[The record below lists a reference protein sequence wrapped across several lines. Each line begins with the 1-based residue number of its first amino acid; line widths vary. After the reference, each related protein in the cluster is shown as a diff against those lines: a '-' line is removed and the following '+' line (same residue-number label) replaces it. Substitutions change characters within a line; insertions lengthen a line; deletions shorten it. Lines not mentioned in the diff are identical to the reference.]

1 MKSRI
6 FENKHFVSLLS
17 EKPKGR
23 GRALRAK
30 IKPEIGIANQQF
42 LLHGNPN
49 GLANIM
55 VPQPKD
61 KAKISAREGMK
72 VGTEKASA
80 MRTIGKPV
88 GHGGIGEL

>member
-1 MKSRI
+1 MPI
-6 FENKHFVSLLS
+6 FGNKHFVLLSS

-23 GRALRAK
+23 GRALKAK
-30 IKPEIGIANQQF
+30 IKPVIGITNQQF
-42 LLHGNPN
+42 LLHGNPK

-55 VPQPKD
+55 VLQAKL
-61 KAKISAREGMK
+61 KAKISAREVMK

-80 MRTIGKPV
+80 MMMIGKPI

>member
-1 MKSRI
+1 MSG
-6 FENKHFVSLLS
+6 

-23 GRALRAK
+23 GRALKAK
-30 IKPEIGIANQQF
+30 IKPVIGIANQQF
-42 LLHGNPN
+42 LLHGNPK

-55 VPQPKD
+55 VLQAKH
-61 KAKISAREGMK
+61 KAKISARGVMK

-80 MRTIGKPV
+80 MKTIGKPV